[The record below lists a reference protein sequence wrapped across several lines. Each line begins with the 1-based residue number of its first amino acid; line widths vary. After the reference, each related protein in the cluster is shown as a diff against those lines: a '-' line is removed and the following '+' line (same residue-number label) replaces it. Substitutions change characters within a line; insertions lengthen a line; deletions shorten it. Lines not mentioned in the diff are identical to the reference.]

1 MLPGRQAAEHPGPGV
16 TWRGHKRLLSVELEM
31 PPRAAIL
38 RLHGSAGITEIAALR
53 VALESLVRQNV
64 PTIVLDLSDL
74 HYVASIAVSAVA
86 AGICQASAD
95 RNRIRLAAPSPG
107 VLDVLT
113 KSRVNACVHV
123 YPSVAAAMGSPS
135 SPEGCGDGGIRQH
148 DSTYGLKKDKRL
160 PLPISV
166 ACDNGETATAVPV
179 RTARKGILKRLAA
192 RIAGH
197 APRRVALPRSA

>member
-1 MLPGRQAAEHPGPGV
+1 V
-16 TWRGHKRLLSVELEM
+16 TWRGRKRLLSVELET

-74 HYVASIAVSAVA
+74 HYVASIAVSAIA
-86 AGICQASAD
+86 AGICRASGV
-95 RNRIRLAAPSPG
+95 RNRIRFAAPLPG
-107 VLDVLT
+107 VCDVLA

-135 SPEGCGDGGIRQH
+135 PPEARGDGGIRQQ
-148 DSTYGLKKDKRL
+148 DGISGLKKEKGL

-166 ACDNGETATAVPV
+166 ACDNGETPTAVPV
-179 RTARKGILKRLAA
+179 RTAREGILKRLAA
-192 RIAGH
+192 RIAGQ